1 MAEDFKI
8 KVKVEPSATGL
19 QGKLDNIA
27 KDKTLNV
34 KLFDEGK
41 LQAQIKRVESVL
53 NKMIASTADR
63 MTGLLTE
70 SIQKTDQANGAMQ
83 ALADS
88 LGVVTKKQQEQSAI
102 AKTVTYVDPEKVKE
116 AENRLAGLTLQL
128 KKLKEEAYKKPTNFQ
143 GLLNEAFDEKSD
155 DTFKNVK
162 KNITRDVTELKK
174 VISELDGAKTLT
186 AKDVD
191 GFVSRI
197 KNIVNG
203 DTKGSSFVGE
213 ILSFFNDVDKATDNF
228 EKKYGKKLT
237 YIRDVLDQSV
247 GDQNLIDEAFKYK
260 ENLDEVIDELG
271 RGKENLLDA
280 VNRPLKNKE
289 QLVQLKE
296 YLQDFV
302 DIYSDFLNA
311 SGYLTGERGTTVDN
325 KAVEQIKEQI
335 AAAELELETA
345 KKGVL
350 QIVTETG
357 EEAGKAL
364 ESETTKAASA
374 AGEKA
379 GKAFTNKIKSE
390 VTTKS
395 LYEDIS
401 AEQFGKNIESLKEQ
415 LENALSG
422 EGNTEK
428 VKNFRKNIFDQLS
441 AFNIQGEKLLDGV
454 DIGKLDTESA
464 SLVSHLRNIVTGSKN
479 AREELSQLFGEIKDK
494 TVSASQYEK
503 FENIVSRLQ
512 GYMKD
517 VSASYKNLDELT
529 LGTPEIANG
538 EDDTIATK
546 LDETE
551 KAMKRLI
558 QLQVDLNVEKNKTI
572 EAEGS
577 IAQKAEDTAQKI
589 NDVLRLQDKLNGT
602 MDKPKSNDSKQ
613 DDITDFLKSLD
624 EDKLRASLKTIQDF
638 ISAMAKQTASVEKIK
653 SKFNE
658 MNAQL
663 NATPKAIN
671 TFISD
676 IERVKV
682 ALMADH
688 EYFDKIAGSQTQK
701 TGTEKKKSE
710 TEQQASARLAALV
723 NKAQKSADSVI
734 EAVSKADEAIKAIT
748 KALTDSAMS
757 ATAMT
762 KATPPILEAA
772 LSLAGVFDTYK
783 QALENANGLLAET
796 KGKETPIP
804 KVAVDSKAT
813 SKSIADISTATD
825 GVSELFAKFNK
836 IAKATNNFSEKSGKI
851 INAASEINGILAAY
865 NGIGTQASEQ
875 VRQNAAEQQS
885 VVSDL
890 QKDIG
895 NISNQAN
902 TAKDKVDKATKAL
915 HTAATSAGTLDAD
928 VQTLILAGRNLSK
941 LFKNY
946 ATIANGMQNTLSAL
960 TVEDATA
967 ATDSLKRLKTFII
980 RAGTLYTTA
989 NTTANKVT
997 DVTEKKKTSAKEPVL
1012 DTKVVQAAQEFKDTI
1027 STVMEG
1033 MLTALTDTSS
1043 VLTKLEALKKKSA
1056 GAKET
1061 SDKIVSA
1068 FDELIKMFKSLDKA
1082 ASSIKTSMAGLA
1094 KLKVMA
1100 DDVNMEDFAKVINE
1114 AVDKQI
1120 KNLTSSV
1127 RKKVKNDAG
1136 YVPND
1141 VGKQGNVRGR
1151 MESRIEQLA
1160 DPDSK
1165 AQLKEQLSFLNSEV
1179 DAYLAKTTKTAEEW
1193 NVLVQLTGL
1202 LSGNID
1208 EAEKKQEQ
1216 MVALAEKRAS
1226 LQDKYGDLAGV
1237 VAGTKDSYKK
1247 LDASAIANVEQIRA
1261 TNDEYQ
1267 KQLYYVDKLQ
1277 ALYDNDPSQEN
1288 IEALQDGVVGLVSLY
1303 TRLNEQVDVYARKT
1317 AVEKKTKSVG
1327 DKYTEYAGKFDTTA
1341 KMRGQQ
1347 AELEELLKKADEA
1360 KQTLDKSWSTE
1371 NVKAYYDVLDKL
1383 QKKLEEIEE
1392 TTKQAQYKQ
1401 DDFLEAQYNKIGGL
1415 IARLDERRTSFV
1427 QNAGRQINLFS
1438 NEKENIVSDVPAAEE
1453 AIKFLDNFR
1462 EKLAGISKENYQV
1475 KIPEIINEMK
1485 DSAIE
1490 AGVPLAQLSDVM
1502 EILRVKLSGA
1512 QEAINTFNGER
1523 KDARNMNSWVKSI
1536 QNTLYTAR
1544 RYLENNTKILTKPEM
1559 YAKFM
1564 NFLEPYEQLMKSRNL
1579 TQQEAQD
1586 LASQITKEWSDLKR
1600 GAQDAGLETD
1610 KLSDKLKKLFEVNV
1624 KSQLANQVINA
1635 FQRGL
1640 QQIYQNVVQIDTAMT
1655 ELKKVTD
1662 ESSATYDRFLSEAG
1676 ERAKKLGIGISD
1688 VVNATADF
1696 ARLGYNLKEAI
1707 QISDSAV
1714 MFKQVGDGVQSM
1726 DDATSDIISAMK
1738 AFNIEAD
1745 KSVTITDRFNEVGN
1759 KFSITS
1765 AGVAE
1770 ALKRSASSLHTAG
1783 NDIDQSIGMIVAAN
1797 NVVQDPDSVGAGLRV
1812 IALRIRGAKTEL
1824 ESIGEETDTVVE
1836 STAKL
1841 RKEIQAIAG
1850 VDIMESDNST
1860 FKSTYAILDE
1870 LSDKWEQ
1877 LTDIQKATLTQ
1888 DLAGKNRANIFSSM
1902 MENWQDA
1909 RAAMEASK
1917 ESAGSATNELNTYLD
1932 SVQGHLSRFQAT
1944 FQAFSNDVLDSEV
1957 IKFFIDLGTAALNA
1971 ADGLVKGGEALP
1983 ILAAGFSGIGTLTG
1997 NTAGTEMP
2005 FYAAGIAA

>member
-27 KDKTLNV
+27 RDKTLNV

-41 LQAQIKRVESVL
+41 LQAQVKRVESVL
-53 NKMIASTADR
+53 NKMIASTSDR
-63 MTGLLTE
+63 MTGLLTD

-88 LGVVTKKQQEQSAI
+88 LGVVTKKQQEQSAV
-102 AKTVTYVDPEKVKE
+102 AKTIVYVDPEKVKE

-155 DTFKNVK
+155 EPFKNVK
-162 KNITRDVTELKK
+162 KNIARDITELKK
-174 VISELDGAKTLT
+174 VFSELDGTKTLST
-186 AKDVD
+186 KDVN
-191 GFVSRI
+191 GFAARI
-197 KNIVNG
+197 KNVVNG
-203 DTKGSSFVGE
+203 DTKGSSFVKE
-213 ILSFFNDVDKATDNF
+213 ILSFFNDVDKETDNF
-228 EKKYGKKLT
+228 EKKYGEKLT
-237 YIRDVLDQSV
+237 YIRDVFDQSV
-247 GDQNLIDEAFKYK
+247 DDQNLIDEAFKYK

-271 RGKENLLDA
+271 RGKKNLLDA
-280 VNRPLKNKE
+280 INGPLKNKE
-289 QLVQLKE
+289 QLVRLKE
-296 YLQDFV
+296 YLQDFI

-311 SGYLTGERGTTVDN
+311 SGYLTGERDTTVDN
-325 KAVEQIKEQI
+325 KAIEQIEGQI
-335 AAAELELETA
+335 AAAESELETA
-345 KKGVL
+345 KKGVV
-350 QIVTETG
+350 QIITETG
-357 EEAGKAL
+357 KEAGDAL
-364 ESETTKAASA
+364 ESEAIKAASV

-379 GKAFTNKIKSE
+379 GKTFANKIKSE

-395 LYEDIS
+395 LYGDVSVES
-401 AEQFGKNIESLKEQ
+401 FGKNIESLKEQ
-415 LENALSG
+415 LGNALSG
-422 EGNTEK
+422 ESNTEK
-428 VKNFRKNIFDQLS
+428 VKKFRKDIFDLLS
-441 AFNIQGEKLLDGV
+441 EFNVQGEKLLDNV
-454 DIGKLDTESA
+454 DISKLDTESA
-464 SLVSHLRNIVTGSKN
+464 SLVSHLRNVVTGSKN
-479 AREELSQLFGEIKDK
+479 AREELSQLFGEIRDK

-512 GYMKD
+512 DYMKD

-529 LGTPEIANG
+529 IGTPEIANG

-546 LDETE
+546 LAETE

-572 EAEGS
+572 EAEVS

-624 EDKLRASLKTIQDF
+624 EDKLRAPLKTIQDF

-682 ALMADH
+682 AMMADH
-688 EYFDKIAGSQTQK
+688 EYFDKIAGSQTQD
-701 TGTEKKKSE
+701 TGSEKKKSE
-710 TEQQASARLAALV
+710 TEQQASARLTTLV

-748 KALTDSAMS
+748 KALTDSAVS
-757 ATAMT
+757 ATAMK

-783 QALENANGLLAET
+783 QALENANGLLTET
-796 KGKETPIP
+796 KGKETTTP
-804 KVAVDSKAT
+804 KITVDSEAAH
-813 SKSIADISTATD
+813 KSITDISTATD
-825 GVSELFAKFNK
+825 GVSELFAKFSK
-836 IAKATNNFSEKSGKI
+836 IARATNNFSEKSSKI
-851 INAASEINGILAAY
+851 INAASEINGILTAY
-865 NGIGTQASEQ
+865 KGIGTQASEQ
-875 VRQNAAEQQS
+875 VRQTAEEQQS
-885 VVSDL
+885 IVSDL

-895 NISNQAN
+895 NISDQAN
-902 TAKDKVDKATKAL
+902 TAKEKVDNATKAL

-928 VQTLILAGRNLSK
+928 VQALILAGRNLSK

-946 ATIANGMQNTLSAL
+946 ATIANSMQNTLLAL

-967 ATDSLKRLKTFII
+967 ATDSLKRLKSFITK
-980 RAGTLYTTA
+980 AGTLYATA
-989 NTTANKVT
+989 NTTADKVT
-997 DVTEKKKTSAKEPVL
+997 ADAEKKKESAKEPVL
-1012 DTKVVQAAQEFKDTI
+1012 DAKVVQAAQEFKDAI
-1027 STVMEG
+1027 SSVMEG
-1033 MLTALTDTSS
+1033 MLTTLTDTSS

-1061 SDKIVSA
+1061 SDKIVAA
-1068 FDELIKMFKSLDKA
+1068 FDELIKMFQSLDKA
-1082 ASSIKTSMAGLA
+1082 ANSIKTSMAGLA

-1100 DDVNMEDFAKVINE
+1100 DDVNMEDFAKIINE

-1127 RKKVKNDAG
+1127 KKKVKNDAE

-1141 VGKQGNVRGR
+1141 VGKQGNIRGR
-1151 MESRIEQLA
+1151 MESRIEQLV

-1226 LQDKYGDLAGV
+1226 LQDKYGDLAGI

-1267 KQLYYVDKLQ
+1267 KQLDYVDKLQ

-1288 IEALQDGVVGLVSLY
+1288 IEALQDGVAGLVSLY
-1303 TRLNEQVDVYARKT
+1303 TRLNEQLDVYARKA
-1317 AVEKKTKSVG
+1317 AVEKKTKTVG
-1327 DKYTEYAGKFDTTA
+1327 DKYTEYADKFDTTA

-1383 QKKLEEIEE
+1383 QKKLEEIEG

-1401 DDFLEAQYNKIGGL
+1401 DDSLEAQYNKIGGL
-1415 IARLDERRTSFV
+1415 IARLDERKTSFV

-1453 AIKFLDNFR
+1453 AIRFLDNFR

-1485 DSAIE
+1485 DSANE
-1490 AGVPLAQLSDVM
+1490 AGVPLTQLSDVM

-1523 KDARNMNSWVKSI
+1523 KDARNINSWVKSI

-1564 NFLEPYEQLMKSRNL
+1564 NFLEPYEQLMKSRDL

-1624 KSQLANQVINA
+1624 KSQLASQVINA
-1635 FQRGL
+1635 FRRGL
-1640 QQIYQNVVQIDTAMT
+1640 QQVYQNVVQIDAAMT

-1676 ERAKKLGIGISD
+1676 ERAKNLGIGISD
-1688 VVNATADF
+1688 VINATADF
-1696 ARLGYNLKEAI
+1696 ARLGYNLKEAT

-1745 KSVTITDRFNEVGN
+1745 KSLTITDRFNEVGN
-1759 KFSITS
+1759 NFSITS

-1797 NVVQDPDSVGAGLRV
+1797 DVVQDPDSVGAGLRV
-1812 IALRIRGAKTEL
+1812 IALRIRGAKSEL
-1824 ESIGEETDTVVE
+1824 ESIGEEADTVVE

-1917 ESAGSATNELNTYLD
+1917 DSAGSATNELNTYLD

-1957 IKFFIDLGTAALNA
+1957 IKFFIDLGTAAFNA
-1971 ADGLVKGGEALP
+1971 ADGLVKAGEALP
-1983 ILAAGFSGIGTLTG
+1983 LLAAGYSGIGTLTG

-2005 FYAAGIAA
+2005 FYATGIAA

>member
-34 KLFDEGK
+34 NLFDEGK
-41 LQAQIKRVESVL
+41 LQAQINRVQKLL
-53 NKMIASTADR
+53 NSMIVDTSNQMSGLLTDSMR
-63 MTGLLTE
+63 MTG
-70 SIQKTDQANGAMQ
+70 QANGVMQ

-88 LGVVTKKQQEQSAI
+88 LGVVTKKQQEQSAV
-102 AKTVTYVDPEKVKE
+102 AKTEVFVDQAKVKE
-116 AENRLAGLTLQL
+116 AENRLSSLID
-128 KKLKEEAYKKPTNFQ
+128 KLKMLEEEGRAAPKSFQ
-143 GLLNEAFDEKSD
+143 GLFNEAFDEKVSGSFD
-155 DTFKNVK
+155 NVK
-162 KNITRDVTELKK
+162 KNILRDINALKK
-174 VISELDGAKTLT
+174 ALKEFSADGLKPSDVYDIGLDIQ
-186 AKDVD
+186 D
-191 GFVSRI
+191 
-197 KNIVNG
+197 IVNG
-203 DTKGSSFVGE
+203 ETSGSKVVSWMQDFFVDLDKGM
-213 ILSFFNDVDKATDNF
+213 DDF
-228 EKKYGKKLT
+228 EKKYSEKFVHIKK
-237 YIRDVLDQSV
+237 
-247 GDQNLIDEAFKYK
+247 LIDEKVLDSKKALSDSAFD
-260 ENLDEVIDELG
+260 LQSD
-271 RGKENLLDA
+271 RGYLADLLDA
-280 VNRPLKNKE
+280 DEIDKQELTNTLKDYIDSYQE
-289 QLVQLKE
+289 FIDATG
-296 YLQDFV
+296 YLQ
-302 DIYSDFLNA
+302 
-311 SGYLTGERGTTVDN
+311 GEREVNVDN
-325 KAVEQIKEQI
+325 KTAEQIEAINQVKKQI
-335 AAAELELETA
+335 REAEAELESA
-345 KKGVL
+345 KKGVIR
-350 QIVTETG
+350 IVAETG
-357 EEAGKAL
+357 KEAGKAL
-364 ESETTKAASA
+364 EDETTKAASA

-379 GKAFTNKIKSE
+379 RKTFADKIKGE

-395 LYEDIS
+395 LYGDVS
-401 AEQFGKNIESLKEQ
+401 AESFEKNIESLKEQ
-415 LENALSG
+415 LGNALSG
-422 EGNTEK
+422 ESNTEK
-428 VKNFRKNIFDQLS
+428 VKKFRKDIFDLLS
-441 AFNIQGEKLLDGV
+441 EFNVQGEKLLGNV
-454 DIGKLDTESA
+454 DISKLDTESA
-464 SLVSHLRNIVTGSKN
+464 SLVSHLRNVVTGSKN
-479 AREELSQLFGEIKDK
+479 AREELSQLFSEIKDK
-494 TVSASQYEK
+494 PVSASQYEK

-529 LGTPEIANG
+529 IGTPEIANG
-538 EDDTIATK
+538 DDDTIATK
-546 LDETE
+546 LAETE

-602 MDKPKSNDSKQ
+602 MDKTKSSDIKQ

-624 EDKLRASLKTIQDF
+624 DDKLRASLKTIQDF

-682 ALMADH
+682 AMMADH
-688 EYFDKIAGSQTQK
+688 EYFDKIAGSQTQN
-701 TGTEKKKSE
+701 TGSDKKKSE
-710 TEQQASARLAALV
+710 TEQQASARLTTLV

-757 ATAMT
+757 ATAMK

-772 LSLAGVFDTYK
+772 LSLAWVFDTYK

-796 KGKETPIP
+796 KGKETTTP
-804 KVAVDSKAT
+804 KTTVDSKAT

-836 IAKATNNFSEKSGKI
+836 IAKATNNFSEKSSKI
-851 INAASEINGILAAY
+851 INAANEINGILTAY
-865 NGIGTQASEQ
+865 KGIGTQASEQ
-875 VRQNAAEQQS
+875 VRQTAEEQQS
-885 VVSDL
+885 IVFDL
-890 QKDIG
+890 QKGIG
-895 NISNQAN
+895 NISDQAN
-902 TAKDKVDKATKAL
+902 TAKEKVDNATKAL

-928 VQTLILAGRNLSK
+928 VQALILAGRNLSK

-967 ATDSLKRLKTFII
+967 ATNSLKRLKAFITK
-980 RAGTLYTTA
+980 AGTLYVTA
-989 NTTANKVT
+989 NTTANKVV
-997 DVTEKKKTSAKEPVL
+997 DDAEKKKASAKEPVL
-1012 DTKVVQAAQEFKDTI
+1012 DAKVVQAAQEFKDAI
-1027 STVMEG
+1027 SSVMEG
-1033 MLTALTDTSS
+1033 MLAALTDTSS

-1061 SDKIVSA
+1061 SDKIVAA
-1068 FDELIKMFKSLDKA
+1068 FNELIKIFQSLDKA
-1082 ASSIKTSMAGLA
+1082 ANSIKTSMAGLA
-1094 KLKVMA
+1094 KLKAMA

-1127 RKKVKNDAG
+1127 KKKVKTDAG

-1151 MESRIEQLA
+1151 MESRIEQLT
-1160 DPDSK
+1160 DPNSK
-1165 AQLKEQLSFLNSEV
+1165 AQLKEELSFLNSEV

-1193 NVLVQLTGL
+1193 NTLVQLTGL

-1216 MVALAEKRAS
+1216 MVALAEKIAS

-1261 TNDEYQ
+1261 TNEEYQ
-1267 KQLYYVDKLQ
+1267 KQLGFVDKLQ

-1288 IEALQDGVVGLVSLY
+1288 VEALQDGVAGLVSLY
-1303 TRLNEQVDVYARKT
+1303 TRLNEQVEVYARKT
-1317 AVEKKTKSVG
+1317 AVEKKTKDVG
-1327 DKYTEYAGKFDTTA
+1327 NKYTEYADKFDTTA

-1347 AELEELLKKADEA
+1347 AELEDLLKKADAA

-1371 NVKAYYDVLDKL
+1371 NVKTYYDVLDKL

-1392 TTKQAQYKQ
+1392 STKQAQYKQ
-1401 DDFLEAQYNKIGGL
+1401 DDSLEAQYNKIGGL
-1415 IARLDERRTSFV
+1415 IARLDERKTSFV

-1490 AGVPLAQLSDVM
+1490 AGVPLTQLSDVM

-1544 RYLENNTKILTKPEM
+1544 RYLENNTKIFTDPEM
-1559 YAKFM
+1559 HAKFM
-1564 NFLEPYEQLMKSRNL
+1564 NFLEPYEQLMKSREL
-1579 TQQEAQD
+1579 TQKEAQA

-1624 KSQLANQVINA
+1624 KSQLANQAINA
-1635 FQRGL
+1635 FRRGL
-1640 QQIYQNVVQIDTAMT
+1640 QQVYQNVVQIDTAMT
-1655 ELKKVTD
+1655 ELKKVTE

-1696 ARLGYNLKEAI
+1696 ARLGYNLKEAT

-1745 KSVTITDRFNEVGN
+1745 KSLTITDRFNEVGN
-1759 KFSITS
+1759 NFSITS

-1917 ESAGSATNELNTYLD
+1917 ESAGSATSELNTYLD

-1971 ADGLVKGGEALP
+1971 ADGLVKTGEALP
-1983 ILAAGFSGIGTLTG
+1983 LLAAGFSGIGTLTG
-1997 NTAGTEMP
+1997 NTAGAEMP
-2005 FYAAGIAA
+2005 FYATGIAA